1 MSWSYSTGCSSQQTD
16 RGRKYKG
23 WRVGLAQST
32 ETSFQQFLFKQ
43 SIVKKLIPGHGKRG
57 LSVEIGLIRRVIHS
71 TILSLASSGLL
82 DLVLSFSPD
91 SRIKKQLPKRRGDK
105 DKECSLVRGTQ
116 MRIDSFFLCFDHFS
130 NGTSSYR
137 YRIDGSQGIFELLPR
152 KERFID
158 STTDVRE
165 SRQQTEIAI
174 PSLA

>member
-1 MSWSYSTGCSSQQTD
+1 
-16 RGRKYKG
+16 
-23 WRVGLAQST
+23 
-32 ETSFQQFLFKQ
+32 
-43 SIVKKLIPGHGKRG
+43 
-57 LSVEIGLIRRVIHS
+57 VIHS

-91 SRIKKQLPKRRGDK
+91 SRIKKQSPKRRGDK
-105 DKECSLVRGTQ
+105 DRKECSLVRGTQ

-137 YRIDGSQGIFELLPR
+137 YRIDRSQGIFELLPR